1 MAQFFDFR
9 LDRLNLDESGCRV
22 RLVAQLVR
30 AAAVGGVDSSAGR
43 SFGDNDDDDD
53 DTVTVV
59 VTVVCS
65 PFELPLNLSAASVSI
80 FWMTELLAVGSAMVI
95 I

>member
-30 AAAVGGVDSSAGR
+30 ATADGGGVNSAGR
-43 SFGDNDDDDD
+43 LFGDNDDD
-53 DTVTVV
+53 TVNVV
-59 VTVVCS
+59 VVVCS
-65 PFELPLNLSAASVSI
+65 PFELPLQSAASVSI
-80 FWMTELLAVGSAMVI
+80 FWTAELLVVGSAMVFS
-95 I
+95 

>member
-22 RLVAQLVR
+22 RLMAQLVR
-30 AAAVGGVDSSAGR
+30 AAAVGGVVGSAER
-43 SFGDNDDDDD
+43 LFGDNDDE
-53 DTVTVV
+53 TVTVV

-65 PFELPLNLSAASVSI
+65 PFELPLQSAASVSI
-80 FWMTELLAVGSAMVI
+80 FWMAELLAIGSAVVI
-95 I
+95 N